1 MTNTLPAILTVEDA
15 FLVGLQL
22 KRNVESLGFEVLGP
36 ASSVAEALNLLDHP
50 MLVFAILDVNLGSE
64 DSMPVAEELD
74 SRGIPYL
81 FITGYDSVA
90 TEQFKDV
97 TVLRKPTTP
106 AQITE
111 AITSMIP
118 LPAPPRQD

>member
-1 MTNTLPAILTVEDA
+1 MTNTSPAILTVEDA

-22 KRNVESLGFEVLGP
+22 KRDIESLGFEVLGP
-36 ASSVAEALNLLDHP
+36 VSSVAQAFDLLDHP
-50 MLVFAILDVNLGSE
+50 RLVFAVLDINLGSE

-74 SRGIPYL
+74 TRGIPYL

-90 TEQFKDV
+90 AEQFKDV

-118 LPAPPRQD
+118 LPAQPR